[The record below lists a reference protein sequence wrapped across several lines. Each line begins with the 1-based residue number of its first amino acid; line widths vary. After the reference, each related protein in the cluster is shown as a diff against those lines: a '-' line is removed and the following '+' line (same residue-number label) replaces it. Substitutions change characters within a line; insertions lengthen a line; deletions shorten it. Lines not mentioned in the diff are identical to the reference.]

1 MVATEKKKQLIRIL
15 IIDDHQMVR
24 DGIKVMLESQHKVYK
39 FIVSEAESGE
49 DGIKKVMKNHYDML
63 LVDYQLPGLSGAETV
78 QKIKLHRPDLKIM
91 ALSNYD
97 ELTYITKMINAG
109 AHGYVLKN
117 IEPTQLINAINTI
130 LSNKRF
136 FSNEV
141 AVKLIE
147 REKQER
153 KVMPIEEYGVTER
166 EVEILKMIA
175 SEMTNDEI
183 AETLDI
189 SKRTVDA
196 HRQNLLHK
204 LRVRNTVGLIK
215 IAMELRLIK
224 N

>member
-1 MVATEKKKQLIRIL
+1 MVATEKKKQTIRLL

-24 DGIKVMLESQHKVYK
+24 DGIRVMLESNQRQYK
-39 FIVSEAESGE
+39 FIVSEADSGE
-49 DGIKKVMKNHYDML
+49 DGIKKVLKNPYEMI
-63 LVDYQLPGLSGAETV
+63 LVDYQLPNMSGAETV
-78 QKIKLHRPDLKIM
+78 QKIKTHRPDVKIL

-117 IEPTQLINAINTI
+117 IEPAQLVAAIQTV
-130 LSNKRF
+130 LGNKRF

-147 REKQER
+147 REKQDH
-153 KVMPIEEYGVTER
+153 KTLPIEEYGVTER
-166 EVEILKMIA
+166 EIEILKMIA

-215 IAMELRLIK
+215 IAYELNLIK
-224 N
+224 A

>member
-1 MVATEKKKQLIRIL
+1 MVATEKKKQLIRLL
-15 IIDDHQMVR
+15 IVDDHQMVR
-24 DGIKVMLESQHKVYK
+24 DGLKVMLESQQKTYK
-39 FIVSEAESGE
+39 FIVNEAETGE
-49 DGIKKVMKNHYDML
+49 DAIKKVLKNPYDMI
-63 LVDYQLPGLSGAETV
+63 LVDYQLPGMSGAETV
-78 QKIKLHRPDLKIM
+78 QKIKLHKPEVKIL

-117 IEPTQLINAINTI
+117 IEPPQLINAIHTI
-130 LSNKRF
+130 FTNKRF

-147 REKQER
+147 REKQDR
-153 KVMPIEEYGVTER
+153 KILPVDEYGVTER
-166 EVEILKMIA
+166 EIEILKMIA

-183 AETLDI
+183 AETLEI

-204 LRVRNTVGLIK
+204 FRVRNTVGLIK
-215 IAMELRLIK
+215 VAYELDLIK
-224 N
+224 K

>member
-1 MVATEKKKQLIRIL
+1 MVATEKKKQIIRIL

-24 DGIKVMLESQHKVYK
+24 DGIKVMLESQQKQYK

-49 DGIKKVMKNHYDML
+49 DGLKKVMKNQYDML

-78 QKIKLHRPDLKIM
+78 QKIKLQRPELKIM

-97 ELTYITKMINAG
+97 ELTYITKMISAG

-117 IEPTQLINAINTI
+117 IEPAQLINAINTI

-153 KVMPIEEYGVTER
+153 KTLPIEEYGVTER
-166 EVEILKMIA
+166 EIEILKMIA

-183 AETLDI
+183 AETLEI

-215 IAMELRLIK
+215 IAYELKLIK
-224 N
+224 S